1 MKKFTVDISV
11 GDTAMVGRFKNVPIK
26 IVDIELDS
34 HGQPV
39 LISNSGKKH
48 LFACRIDKL
57 SPGGM
62 TPNRLKRELSLLL
75 RKGRNERSYR

>member
-1 MKKFTVDISV
+1 MKKFTVDINV

-39 LISNSGKKH
+39 LISNRVKNH

-62 TPNRLKRELSLLL
+62 TPNQIKARAKSATK
-75 RKGRNERSYR
+75 KGKK

>member
-11 GDTAMVGRFKNVPIK
+11 GDTAMVGRYKNVPIK
-26 IVDIELDS
+26 IVDIELDD

-39 LISNSGKKH
+39 LISNTGKKH

-57 SPGGM
+57 SPGGV
-62 TPNRLKRELSLLL
+62 TPAQIKARAKSAT
-75 RKGRNERSYR
+75 RKK

>member
-1 MKKFTVDISV
+1 MKKFTVDIDV

-26 IVDIELDS
+26 IVDIQIDE

-62 TPNRLKRELSLLL
+62 TPAQIKARAKSTTK
-75 RKGRNERSYR
+75 KGKK

>member
-1 MKKFTVDISV
+1 MKKFTVDINV

-26 IVDIELDS
+26 IVDIQIDE

-57 SPGGM
+57 RPGGM
-62 TPNRLKRELSLLL
+62 TAAQIKARAKSTTK
-75 RKGRNERSYR
+75 KGKK